1 MRKEAGPFLAQAGV
15 KSAVTDSSVIEFMKE
30 LRGMCDADVTQKELD
45 FAKNSLVRA
54 IPQGFETPAH
64 ISGQLTNLVLYNL
77 PDDYFN
83 TVVQNYEKVTVA
95 DVRRV
100 SQKYLHPATMD
111 IVIVGDI
118 ALIKAGVEKLGLGK
132 AMVLDADGKKV
143 N

>member
-1 MRKEAGPFLAQAGV
+1 
-15 KSAVTDSSVIEFMKE
+15 
-30 LRGMCDADVTQKELD
+30 
-45 FAKNSLVRA
+45 VRA

-100 SQKYLHPATMD
+100 SQKYLHPASMN

-118 ALIKAGVEKLGLGK
+118 ALIKAGVEKLGFGR
-132 AMVLDADGKKV
+132 AMVLDADGEKV